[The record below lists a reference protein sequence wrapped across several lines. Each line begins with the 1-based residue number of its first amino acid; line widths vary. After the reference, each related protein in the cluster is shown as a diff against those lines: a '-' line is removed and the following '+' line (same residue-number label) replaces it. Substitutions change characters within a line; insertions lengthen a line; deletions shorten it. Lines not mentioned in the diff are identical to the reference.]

1 MKILDMFASPE
12 GLENI
17 VERAEEAEG
26 RQEWGN
32 AAKLY
37 ERAMDIASTLGAEVD
52 ALYCEGKMY
61 ENRVN
66 TSYLP

>member
-1 MKILDMFASPE
+1 MKILDIFASHE

-17 VERAEEAEG
+17 IRLAEEAEA

-37 ERAMDIASTLGAEVD
+37 ERAMDIASTLDAEGD
-52 ALYCEGKMY
+52 ELYCLGKFY
-61 ENRVN
+61 ENHMMV
-66 TSYLP
+66 SFLP